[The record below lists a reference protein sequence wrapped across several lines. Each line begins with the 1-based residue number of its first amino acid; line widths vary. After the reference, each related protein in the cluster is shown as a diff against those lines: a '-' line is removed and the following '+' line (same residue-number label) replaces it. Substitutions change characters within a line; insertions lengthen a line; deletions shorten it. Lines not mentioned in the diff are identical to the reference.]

1 MALDLIRSAF
11 TTTHDKLEIEFDR
24 KGMIM
29 LVVFNKW
36 GASLRMCYV
45 TVWVFAVGL
54 LLPPRGV
61 NIS

>member
-1 MALDLIRSAF
+1 M
-11 TTTHDKLEIEFDR
+11 EFDR
-24 KGMIM
+24 EGMIM
-29 LVVFNKW
+29 LVVVNKW

-45 TVWVFAVGL
+45 TVWGFAVGL

>member
-1 MALDLIRSAF
+1 M
-11 TTTHDKLEIEFDR
+11 EFGR
-24 KGMIM
+24 EGMIM

-45 TVWVFAVGL
+45 TVWSFAVGL
-54 LLPPRGV
+54 LLRARGV